1 MNIGQ
6 AAKRSGISAKMIRYY
21 EDIGLL
27 PNPKRSDSGYRVYSE
42 DDIKTLSFIQHARE
56 LGFSSE
62 QMKELLGL
70 WLNDARHSSD
80 VKQLAQKHIELLQQ
94 KISDMQNMMK
104 ILQQSVAQCAG
115 DEQSD
120 CQILK
125 QIEQGVS
132 HGKTAHT
139 PIKADQ

>member
-21 EDIGLL
+21 EEIGLL
-27 PNPKRSDSGYRVYSE
+27 PHPKRSASGYRLYAEKDLS
-42 DDIKTLSFIQHARE
+42 ILSFIQHARE

-70 WLNDARHSSD
+70 WLNSTRHSSD

-94 KISDMQNMMK
+94 KIADMQQMMK
-104 ILQQSVAQCAG
+104 ILQQSVEQCAG
-115 DEQSD
+115 NEQSD

-132 HGKTAHT
+132 RE
-139 PIKADQ
+139 

>member
-1 MNIGQ
+1 MKIGQ

-27 PNPKRSDSGYRVYSE
+27 PAPKRSDAGYRVYT
-42 DDIKTLSFIQHARE
+42 DAYIKTLSFIQHARE

-70 WLNDARHSSD
+70 WLNSSRQSSE
-80 VKQLAQKHIELLQQ
+80 VKQLAQKHIQFLQQ
-94 KISDMQNMMK
+94 KIANMQHMLV
-104 ILQQSVAQCAG
+104 ILQQSVEQCA
-115 DEQSD
+115 DNEQSD

-125 QIEQGVS
+125 QIEQGVVPEQ
-132 HGKTAHT
+132 H
-139 PIKADQ
+139 

>member
-1 MNIGQ
+1 MMNIGQ

-27 PNPKRSDSGYRVYSE
+27 PAPKRSDTGYRVYS
-42 DDIKTLSFIQHARE
+42 DADIKILSFIQHARE

-70 WLNDARHSSD
+70 WLNSSRQSSE
-80 VKQLAQKHIELLQQ
+80 VKQLAQKHIQFLQQ
-94 KISDMQNMMK
+94 KIADMQHMLV
-104 ILQQSVAQCAG
+104 ILQQSVEQCAG
-115 DEQSD
+115 NEQSD

-125 QIEQGVS
+125 QIEQGVVPEQ
-132 HGKTAHT
+132 H
-139 PIKADQ
+139 

>member
-27 PNPKRSDSGYRVYSE
+27 PAPKRSDTGYRVYS
-42 DDIKTLSFIQHARE
+42 DADIKILSFIQHARE

-62 QMKELLGL
+62 QMKEILGL
-70 WLNDARHSSD
+70 WLNSSRQSSE
-80 VKQLAQKHIELLQQ
+80 VKQMAQTHIQFLQQ
-94 KISDMQNMMK
+94 KIADIQHMLL
-104 ILQQSVAQCAG
+104 ILKQSVEQCAG
-115 DEQSD
+115 NEQSD

-125 QIEQGVS
+125 QIEQGVGTEQ
-132 HGKTAHT
+132 H
-139 PIKADQ
+139 

>member
-27 PNPKRSDSGYRVYSE
+27 PAPKRSDAGYRVYT
-42 DDIKTLSFIQHARE
+42 DAYIKTLSFIQHARE

-70 WLNDARHSSD
+70 WLNSSRQSSE
-80 VKQLAQKHIELLQQ
+80 VKQLAQKHIQFLQQ
-94 KISDMQNMMK
+94 KIANMQHMLV
-104 ILQQSVAQCAG
+104 ILQQSVEQCA
-115 DEQSD
+115 DNEQSD

-125 QIEQGVS
+125 QIEQGVVPEQ
-132 HGKTAHT
+132 H
-139 PIKADQ
+139 

>member
-27 PNPKRSDSGYRVYSE
+27 PAPKRSDAGYRVYT
-42 DDIKTLSFIQHARE
+42 DADIKTLSFIQHARE

-70 WLNDARHSSD
+70 WLNSSRRSSE
-80 VKQLAQKHIELLQQ
+80 VKQLAQKHIQFLQQ
-94 KISDMQNMMK
+94 KIANMQHMLV
-104 ILQQSVAQCAG
+104 ILQQSVEECA
-115 DEQSD
+115 DNEQSD

-125 QIEQGVS
+125 QIEQGVVPEQ
-132 HGKTAHT
+132 H
-139 PIKADQ
+139 